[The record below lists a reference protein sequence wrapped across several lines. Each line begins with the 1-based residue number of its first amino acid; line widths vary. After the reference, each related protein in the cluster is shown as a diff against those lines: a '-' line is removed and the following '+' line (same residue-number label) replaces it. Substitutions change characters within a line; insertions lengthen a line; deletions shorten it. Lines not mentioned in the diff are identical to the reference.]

1 MGLLLSLLK
10 TYLIFIVFSL
20 IISLFGGIFIYIFQ
34 KHRKEKWKLSILEYG
49 FISYA
54 LGLLIYIF
62 ITYILSWFKIF
73 NFFTAFLPL
82 LIISVLF
89 LLFLF
94 KENKIQEVL
103 PRIRNYITV
112 NRNEIVKD
120 ILILAII
127 FIFQFLIL
135 WPKISNTSALLAR
148 DSYYWTRQIFYLN
161 ENGIVDYSEIGSLY
175 PWGFILFC
183 GGNLLISNGFTT
195 TYYFMKFACFPFL
208 NFYILVMFS
217 LSKRIFKK
225 KFLIF
230 FCLISTLSQMFFIY
244 RIMMFLSSSIAVLLI
259 LISLIILLT
268 ETSNYFLCF
277 IIPTIFLF
285 NPIYAFYFIL
295 ALAIFYMIRLINLK
309 RGRILIYKEIMT
321 ITLLSIIFVIPY
333 VFSAFLFYGK
343 DPFNLIDS
351 FSRFFELENFNLST
365 TLTEA
370 PSSSQSRLLLLMLF
384 NLELYEIQFLLYVGF
399 IFLLP
404 IWSLFLKIKTQDERR
419 RDFIIFL
426 RVGFILTIFILLTP
440 FFFSTI
446 RFFRKFFIRILEAFI
461 PFMILLSGLF
471 FERVLSRAQ
480 KLWDNTKLKFKK
492 IKNRAENIMNLPV
505 LSLILMLV
513 FSLFAYNYSRIHS
526 GTRYYYDDSLVK
538 CCFYINENI
547 EDNTDIAVYDF
558 NESSIHSSAIY
569 YLLYRHDLIYYR
581 FDGNITINEFWA
593 FLQANTVANLIINL
607 SYYTED
613 FIDDVSSNSSF
624 NILVGGLTNGDFSLY
639 QIL

>member
-1 MGLLLSLLK
+1 
-10 TYLIFIVFSL
+10 
-20 IISLFGGIFIYIFQ
+20 
-34 KHRKEKWKLSILEYG
+34 
-49 FISYA
+49 
-54 LGLLIYIF
+54 
-62 ITYILSWFKIF
+62 
-73 NFFTAFLPL
+73 
-82 LIISVLF
+82 
-89 LLFLF
+89 
-94 KENKIQEVL
+94 
-103 PRIRNYITV
+103 
-112 NRNEIVKD
+112 
-120 ILILAII
+120 
-127 FIFQFLIL
+127 
-135 WPKISNTSALLAR
+135 
-148 DSYYWTRQIFYLN
+148 
-161 ENGIVDYSEIGSLY
+161 
-175 PWGFILFC
+175 
-183 GGNLLISNGFTT
+183 
-195 TYYFMKFACFPFL
+195 
-208 NFYILVMFS
+208 
-217 LSKRIFKK
+217 
-225 KFLIF
+225 
-230 FCLISTLSQMFFIY
+230 
-244 RIMMFLSSSIAVLLI
+244 MMFLSSSIAVLLI